1 MEFQCRLAV
10 STGEIVE
17 GVYSA
22 ESEAQLRNR
31 FDESGFYVLSLR
43 KKGVFG
49 SLKISGPKAK
59 RLNFREFLVFN
70 QELATLLSA
79 GMPLVQ
85 SLDIVRTRIEN
96 PLLKSVLDAT
106 YERVRSG
113 TALSEAFAAH
123 GTLIPGVY
131 IASLTAGERS
141 GSLEEV
147 IRRYVAYSRLIDSVR
162 RKTVSALIYPSLLL
176 GLSCVVVGIIVLRV
190 VPEFSGF
197 YQGMGA
203 ELPMATRFI
212 LAISDFLQQNLF
224 LLGSAL
230 AATTLSVVVWLK
242 QKGRRGTLDRY
253 LLDIPGIGS
262 IAQKFGTAQLAR
274 TLSTLLRGGIPLAS
288 ALDVAANSMG
298 NRYFSQQLE
307 GVTGEVLE
315 GKSLSASMAEREI
328 FPAVAIKMI
337 EVGESTGALR
347 EMLAST
353 AEFFEEEIETSLSRF
368 VTVVE
373 PVLLVIMGLIIAILL
388 LSLYMPLVQLG
399 GVIS

>member
-49 SLKISGPKAK
+49 SLKISGPKTR

-96 PLLKSVLDAT
+96 PLLKSVLDTT

-162 RKTVSALIYPSLLL
+162 RKTVSALIYPSILL

-203 ELPMATRFI
+203 ELPMATRVI
-212 LAISDFLQQNLF
+212 LAISDFLRQNLF

-230 AATTLSVVVWLK
+230 AVTTLSVVVWLK

-288 ALDVAANSMG
+288 ALDVASNSMG

-307 GVTGEVLE
+307 GVTREVLE